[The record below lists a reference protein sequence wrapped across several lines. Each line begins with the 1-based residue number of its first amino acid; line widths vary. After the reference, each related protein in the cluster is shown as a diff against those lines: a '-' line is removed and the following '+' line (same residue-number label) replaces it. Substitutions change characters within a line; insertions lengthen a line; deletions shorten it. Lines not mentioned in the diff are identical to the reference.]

1 VSAQLE
7 EALARL
13 GTKEADAI
21 ALAERSAAAEEATRR
36 LRSEVIADVDAATQ
50 RVAKELRWELRRL
63 DCMLIASLIAS
74 LIAC

>member
-1 VSAQLE
+1 MSAQLE

>member
-1 VSAQLE
+1 MSAQLE

-63 DCMLIASLIAS
+63 DCMLIASLIA
-74 LIAC
+74 C